1 MIHILKLLKTFKQ
14 GVLILHWVPQIMCP
28 VLTVRSLEKTLEM
41 NTHLHEC
48 CYEHAFTFI
57 IGKDPHAGED

>member
-1 MIHILKLLKTFKQ
+1 MLKPKLQYFGQ
-14 GVLILHWVPQIMCP
+14 VM
-28 VLTVRSLEKTLEM
+28 RRALEKTLEM